1 MKNDGKIFDI
11 VNYGLLVLI
20 AIIML
25 FPFVN
30 VVAIAFSSY
39 TGYIQHPFMIFP
51 HQFNLEGF
59 KYVFKNGLILAS
71 YKNTVIITI
80 TSTFL
85 SLILITLTSYSLSK
99 KHLRGR
105 KIFMN
110 LLVFTMLFNGGLIPN
125 FYLIKSLGW
134 IDSLWALI
142 IPGALGAYNVILMKS
157 FFENL
162 PDSLEEAAKIDGAS
176 ELTILTKII
185 LPLSMPIIATI
196 ALFVAVGQWN
206 SFFNAV
212 IYIRTPAKWT
222 LQLVLRE
229 ILMSA
234 NNQLLASGGDSAN
247 INQVPAET
255 LRYAT
260 LVVVVLPIMCVY
272 PFLQKYFVKGV
283 TLGAVKG

>member
-11 VNYGLLVLI
+11 VNYSLLTLI
-20 AIIML
+20 GIIML

-51 HQFNLEGF
+51 HEFNFEGF
-59 KYVFKNGLILAS
+59 KYVFNNGLILAS
-71 YKNTVIITI
+71 YKNTIIVTI
-80 TSTFL
+80 TATFL
-85 SLILITLTSYSLSK
+85 SLILITLTAYSLSK

-110 LLVFTMLFNGGLIPN
+110 LLIFTMLFNGGLIPN
-125 FYLIKSLGW
+125 FYLIRSLGW

-162 PDSLEEAAKIDGAS
+162 PESLEEAAKIDGAS
-176 ELTILTKII
+176 ELTILSKII

-255 LRYAT
+255 LRYST
-260 LVVVVLPIMCVY
+260 LVAVVLPIMCVY